1 MSRTALVKTN
11 TATAIDL
18 ENYST
23 VTGLSIA
30 SEEPTGTA
38 ARFVLSLDNGNWQAY
53 DTTNTTWAD
62 VATQTLTADSVL
74 TEGNTKAELLALTA
88 TQLDRFAGH
97 VVNIAVAMSKS
108 DTTNNIPSIT
118 SIKFNGQS
126 NDMLTKKTVEGPEIS
141 LTDLNADVEIMDI
154 HVDKEEVAGGTVTVL
169 AATKDKD
176 GNWADYVDYTDL
188 LTSPATM
195 AKAIKFKAVLTSP
208 TPGTSSA
215 TIRSVTIK
223 HRTDNVAV
231 FSEGVGVCLTK
242 TYNFINPIS
251 RAHLMV
257 KHPLVPDTEITA
269 QIALRESPNTVTG
282 EVLGTGTGAVQTATL
297 AHTENLASHNFALYF
312 DGVQQSAANYSYS
325 PTDGQV
331 TFTAAAGVSVTADY
345 IYGWTDE
352 VFVDMTHDTEYPD
365 KDDNNLVDDQ
375 FDYVAGENDPRGSVG
390 TVRVTLTQKT
400 GTVTGEVLGTGTGV
414 QQGFKLAH
422 HAKAETITVLPAEA
436 TWKFKDNTDVLLVTA
451 PQGAA
456 ISVSYDWA
464 ARTNYLES
472 IACIFNE

>member
-1 MSRTALVKTN
+1 MRKALIKTN

-23 VTGLSIA
+23 VTGLSIT

-38 ARFVLSLDNGNWQAY
+38 ARFVLSLDDGNWQAY

-62 VATQTLTADSVL
+62 VATQNLTADSVL

-97 VVNIAVAMSKS
+97 VVNIAAAMSQS

-118 SIKFNGQS
+118 SIKFLGQS
-126 NDMLTKKTVEGPEIS
+126 NDMLTKETVEGPEIS

-154 HVDKEEVAGGTVTVL
+154 RVDKEEVAGGTVAVL
-169 AATKDKD
+169 VATKDKD
-176 GNWADYVDYTDL
+176 GNWADYVDYTEL
-188 LTSPATM
+188 LGGTPAM
-195 AKAIKFKAVLTSP
+195 AKAVKFKAVLTSP
-208 TPGTSSA
+208 NPGTSSA
-215 TIRSVTIK
+215 ALRSVSIK

-257 KHPLVPDTEITA
+257 KHPLVPDTEISA
-269 QIALRESPNTVTG
+269 QIALRESPNTVVG

-297 AHTENLASHNFALYF
+297 AHTQNLASHNFALYF
-312 DGVQQSAANYSYS
+312 DGVQQPASAYSYS

-331 TFTAAAGVSVTADY
+331 TFTAGVGVSVTADY

-375 FDYVAGENDPRGSVG
+375 FDYVAGENDPKGSVG

>member
-1 MSRTALVKTN
+1 MSTKQSLIITTAASAADVT
-11 TATAIDL
+11 DFP
-18 ENYST
+18 T
-23 VTGLSIA
+23 VTGVTINA
-30 SEEPTGTA
+30 TEPEGTA
-38 ARFVLSLDNGNWQAY
+38 TRYLFKIGGSWKKY
-53 DTTNTTWAD
+53 DTLNQQWAD
-62 VATQTLTADSVL
+62 AATQELTAASVME
-74 TEGNTKAELLALTA
+74 EGNTKAEINALAQA
-88 TQLDRFAGH
+88 AFAGWAGNTVH
-97 VVNIAVAMSKS
+97 VAAAMQ
-108 DTTNNIPSIT
+108 TINANQPSIT
-118 SIKFNGQS
+118 SIQVKGQAEGQQ
-126 NDMLTKKTVEGPEIS
+126 TVETTYSDTVTLADVPVEI
-141 LTDLNADVEIMDI
+141 LDINADT
-154 HVDKEEVAGGTVTVL
+154 EVSDGGSVQILASILGGTMDENGWSEYKPYT
-169 AATKDKD
+169 
-176 GNWADYVDYTDL
+176 DYV
-188 LTSPATM
+188 TSPATS
-195 AKAIKFKAVLTSP
+195 AKAIKFKFIKTAPNVGVSM
-208 TPGTSSA
+208 A
-215 TIRSVTIK
+215 TIKSVSVK

-282 EVLGTGTGAVQTATL
+282 EVLGTGTGAVQTAIL
-297 AHTENLASHNFALYF
+297 AHTENLASHNFVLYF
-312 DGVQQSAANYSYS
+312 DGVQQPASAYSYS

-331 TFTAAAGVSVTADY
+331 TFTATEGVSVTADY

-375 FDYVAGENDPRGSVG
+375 FDYVAGENDPKGSVG

-400 GTVTGEVLGTGTGV
+400 GTVTGEALGTGTGV

>member
-1 MSRTALVKTN
+1 MRTALVKTN

-23 VTGLSIA
+23 VTGLAIV
-30 SEEPTGTA
+30 SEEPAGTA
-38 ARFVLSLDNGNWQAY
+38 AGYVLALDDGAWQMY
-53 DTTNTTWAD
+53 DTNQGAWVD
-62 VATQTLTADSVL
+62 VATQALTASSVL
-74 TEGNTKAELLALTA
+74 AEGNTKAELLALTA

-97 VVNIAVAMSKS
+97 AVHIAVAMSQS
-108 DTTNNIPSIT
+108 DTTLNIPSLT
-118 SIKFNGQS
+118 SVKFIGQS
-126 NDMLTKKTVEGPEIS
+126 NDRLTKKTVESPEIS
-141 LTDLNADVEIMDI
+141 LTELDADVEILDI
-154 HVDKEEVAGGTVTVL
+154 TVDKEEVAGGGVAVK

-176 GNWADYVDYTDL
+176 GNWSEYVDFENL
-188 LTSPATM
+188 LTSPATV
-195 AKAIKFKAVLTSP
+195 AKAIKFKGVLTSP
-208 TPGTSSA
+208 DPGNSSA
-215 TIRSVTIK
+215 TLRSVSIK

-231 FSEGVGVCLTK
+231 FSEGTGVCLTK
-242 TYNFINPIS
+242 TYNFVNPIS

-257 KHPLVPDTEITA
+257 KHPIVQDTEISA
-269 QIALRESPNTVTG
+269 QIALRETPNTVAG
-282 EVLGTGTGAVQTATL
+282 EVLGTGTGAQQTVTL

-312 DGVQQSAANYSYS
+312 DGVKQSAAVYSYS

-331 TFTAAAGVSVTADY
+331 TFTAPEGASVTADY

-352 VFVDMTHDTEYPD
+352 VFVDMVHDTEYPD

-375 FDYVAGENDPRGSVG
+375 FDYAAGEGDPRGSVG

-400 GTVTGEVLGTGTGV
+400 GTVRNEALGTGTGT
-414 QQGFKLAH
+414 QQSFKLAH
-422 HAKAETITVLPAEA
+422 HAKAETITVTPAGA
-436 TWKFKDNTDVLLVTA
+436 TWRYKDNTDVLLVTA